1 MLSSWED
8 DDQVHE
14 HTKHKKHSTNFLHK
28 WFSDYSHKPSQ
39 TPAPTPTP
47 TQTPVPVPTLT
58 ATQPDITRPIPPHPP
73 PNQPT
78 HTSPPSSAHSRIH
91 THAGGHSLS
100 DPAPGSRQM
109 SPVTPMAASGSEHLD
124 HGRPEPVLGGA
135 ALYSGAAGCQ
145 WAGGRC
151 QQEGRFWSPLAAPT
165 LCQRREPRTG
175 RASKARVSPT
185 TAFTA

>member
-28 WFSDYSHKPSQ
+28 WFSNYSHKPSQ

-58 ATQPDITRPIPPHPP
+58 ATQPGITRPIPPHPP

-91 THAGGHSLS
+91 THAGGHSSVTRRRVPVKCHLS
-100 DPAPGSRQM
+100 LQWRPR
-109 SPVTPMAASGSEHLD
+109 AASTS
-124 HGRPEPVLGGA
+124 
-135 ALYSGAAGCQ
+135 
-145 WAGGRC
+145 
-151 QQEGRFWSPLAAPT
+151 
-165 LCQRREPRTG
+165 
-175 RASKARVSPT
+175 T
-185 TAFTA
+185 TADPNQS